1 MIEISIVNKKFRVSL
16 DPSHKYCSRAYIIV
30 KSMLT
35 TKELTSGNMF
45 SIGYDDLD
53 FLKDKLKS
61 FGLLPYCTITEEA
74 YQFTKWLES
83 ERVKDS
89 NYKAGIYNDLA
100 SNLLNGKIKTK
111 LYSDQI
117 SAISYLLN
125 KNRAGLFDD
134 MGVGKTFIS
143 LATIIA
149 LGHKVKR
156 SLVVC
161 PSNVIIGF
169 TRQINLHTHLKS
181 VDIPS
186 GNKESINF
194 LRNNIG
200 GNWDIMLVH
209 PENLVVP
216 GKGNNNIYSDVLM
229 TLKSE
234 PWDMIIVDEFHMYKN
249 IGAKRTKCVM
259 RLLSEAKNK
268 DGGRPRVI
276 LMTGTP
282 ISESPLNAY
291 VVLKMLSF
299 DPIPH
304 ISRFQNY
311 YCDKKSIKI
320 GRTKKI
326 RKIVGFK
333 NLDELKTRIER
344 VSIRRT
350 KDDLS
355 GFPDKVVVIRDV
367 FLKGK
372 QLSMYRAICGE
383 VVKELSDK
391 AVINLY
397 SFLNSSNSILRLRQL
412 MNHPNLLNDTGESS
426 KYEEIDYIL
435 EEILDNP
442 ENKAVIWTAFR
453 KSVENLYDRYHN
465 EYGAVKVYG
474 DLNRDEMKKIERDFE
489 NDEDTRVAICTV
501 EKAGTGTDFLAR
513 ARTSI
518 YVDRPYSYTLYKQ
531 SMDRIHRRVREGGN
545 LSKLD
550 RIRSQPAT
558 LIFLDA
564 VGTVDELVRDKLI
577 GKQDIVEAMTT
588 ANEKLIE
595 IGKED
600 LLRYLK
606 I

>member
-1 MIEISIVNKKFRVSL
+1 
-16 DPSHKYCSRAYIIV
+16 
-30 KSMLT
+30 
-35 TKELTSGNMF
+35 
-45 SIGYDDLD
+45 
-53 FLKDKLKS
+53 
-61 FGLLPYCTITEEA
+61 
-74 YQFTKWLES
+74 
-83 ERVKDS
+83 
-89 NYKAGIYNDLA
+89 
-100 SNLLNGKIKTK
+100 
-111 LYSDQI
+111 
-117 SAISYLLN
+117 
-125 KNRAGLFDD
+125 
-134 MGVGKTFIS
+134 
-143 LATIIA
+143 
-149 LGHKVKR
+149 
-156 SLVVC
+156 
-161 PSNVIIGF
+161 
-169 TRQINLHTHLKS
+169 
-181 VDIPS
+181 
-186 GNKESINF
+186 
-194 LRNNIG
+194 
-200 GNWDIMLVH
+200 
-209 PENLVVP
+209 
-216 GKGNNNIYSDVLM
+216 
-229 TLKSE
+229 
-234 PWDMIIVDEFHMYKN
+234 
-249 IGAKRTKCVM
+249 M

-304 ISRFQNY
+304 ISRFENY
-311 YCDKKSIKI
+311 YCDKKKIKI

-453 KSVENLYDRYHN
+453 KSVENLY
-465 EYGAVKVYG
+465 E
-474 DLNRDEMKKIERDFE
+474 
-489 NDEDTRVAICTV
+489 
-501 EKAGTGTDFLAR
+501 
-513 ARTSI
+513 
-518 YVDRPYSYTLYKQ
+518 
-531 SMDRIHRRVREGGN
+531 
-545 LSKLD
+545 
-550 RIRSQPAT
+550 
-558 LIFLDA
+558 
-564 VGTVDELVRDKLI
+564 
-577 GKQDIVEAMTT
+577 
-588 ANEKLIE
+588 
-595 IGKED
+595 
-600 LLRYLK
+600 
-606 I
+606 